1 MKLLELNIEAFG
13 PFTQK
18 NLIFSP
24 QNSSANTDTN
34 TEGGKGGLHLIYGK
48 NEAGKSACLRAL
60 KALLYG
66 IPART
71 TDNFLHINNK
81 LRISAKLEHS
91 TGDVLFIRR
100 RKGRLKTLLDKE
112 NNVLDDAVLAPYLQ
126 GLNQT
131 LFETLFGLDHIGLVK
146 GGEAIL
152 AQQGEVGQAL
162 FSAGMGIANLRQLSQ
177 TLEQEAKNLYAPRGK
192 KPEINR
198 LLADYKQRLKQIREQ
213 SLSALQWKKQRKQLD
228 NLEQQLQTQSEQL
241 NSIKQE
247 YDHLKR
253 LQTIKKL
260 LIERDQL
267 QTQLS
272 KLGTIPHLSSNF
284 TTQRIQAL
292 KTLEDSRQQI
302 DLISKELKQLSLE
315 QSHIHLNETLLK
327 MAIPLEYL
335 QQKVSGY
342 IKNQRELN
350 HIQQQKQSLVAQN
363 KQLLL
368 FLSPELAQLS
378 ENDSQERLS
387 QRLLPFF
394 NKSKQLRALAQ
405 QQISL
410 QTARQHAKAQ
420 QKKAQSNLNKAQQAL
435 QQLPKLYDT
444 KALRYSIK
452 RAREQGDLE
461 QQRQTLI
468 RHYEKQCAD
477 CKQDIQ
483 RLGLY
488 CEDLNLL
495 DVLPIP
501 SMETVERFKKEFQQ
515 NKEHLNQYQAQQK
528 DRQQQKQ
535 RLEGELKALT
545 LSGEVPTE
553 QALTTA
559 RKQRQQLWQN
569 IRHLTLNPQEQQAL
583 EQKLNLLNKFEQ
595 HLNTADQL
603 ADRLR
608 RESERVHKQ
617 ADLLAQ
623 KEVNNTQ
630 LENIAKELQQS
641 LEQQKRLQTKWKTLW
656 QKTTLDPL
664 PPKEMSAWLRN
675 LQRLQDQVSALNQS
689 LEDLENFNQHYY
701 EICRLIEESLHYTGG
716 IVEGLKSSEYES
728 IDWLLEQAE
737 QRLERLQNNAREK
750 KQLEKE
756 IINQTEALATET
768 DAYQQADKKWQQWQ
782 QQWHTLLEPLG
793 LNTDSLSVEINDL
806 LDKVTNWFNNREKLL
821 KLTEKTQLLQT
832 EQSDFETDYQ
842 ALKDQL
848 ASDDEVSA
856 LPPDQWVK
864 QQYQA
869 LKQQQQQKN
878 TLQRLQEKQQEKQAY
893 QQQRQADLEA
903 SQNLLIA
910 LCKEADCEQIEALE
924 PTEQKVKQANGLKT
938 ELKHLQQRINEH
950 CGAYKLEEL
959 ETQLT
964 DYQAEELKEAIKTL
978 ALKISEQ
985 EKQRDLLNKENGRL
999 AEQLYQSETQSGA
1012 VDSSDEKH
1020 AILAQISDKVQIY
1033 LRQRLAE
1040 RILKQYIERYRQ
1052 QHQGPVL
1059 KRAGEYFATLSCHSF
1074 QGLGIDYDADDQA
1087 ILMGQRK
1094 NNEFIAIE
1102 GMSDGTRDQL
1112 YLALRLASLEQHI
1125 RNAEPLPFILDDI
1138 LINFDNER
1146 ALAGLNALSQLAK
1159 TTQVILFTHH
1169 QHIIDLFS
1177 QQKQQGQNVTLHT
1190 L

>member
-18 NLIFSP
+18 KLIFSP
-24 QNSSANTDTN
+24 KNPSTN
-34 TEGGKGGLHLIYGK
+34 AKKEKGGLHLIYGK

-66 IPART
+66 VPPRT

-81 LRISAKLEHS
+81 LRISAKLQHS
-91 TGDVLFIRR
+91 TGDTLFIRR
-100 RKGRLKTLLDKE
+100 RKGRLNTLSDEE

-131 LFETLFGLDHIGLVK
+131 LFETLFGLDHFALVK
-146 GGEAIL
+146 GGEAML
-152 AQQGEVGQAL
+152 TQQGEVGQAL

-177 TLEQEAKNLYAPRGK
+177 GLEEEAKTLYAPRGK
-192 KPEINR
+192 KPEINT
-198 LLADYKQRLKQIREQ
+198 LLAEYKQRLKQIREH
-213 SLSALQWKKQRKQLD
+213 SLSALQWQKQRKQLD
-228 NLEQQLQTQSEQL
+228 NLEQQLQTQSDQL
-241 NSIKQE
+241 NTIKQE
-247 YDHLKR
+247 HDHLKQ
-253 LQTIKKL
+253 LQIIKKL
-260 LIERDQL
+260 FVERNQL
-267 QTQLS
+267 QIQLAD
-272 KLGTIPHLSSNF
+272 LGTVPHLSDNF

-292 KTLEDSRQQI
+292 KTLADNQQQI
-302 DLISKELKQLSLE
+302 DRISKELKQLNQE
-315 QSHIHLNETLLK
+315 QSQIHLNKTLLK

-350 HIQQQKQSLVAQN
+350 HNQQQQQSLAAQN

-368 FLSPELAQLS
+368 FLSPELAQSSNSDAEESLF
-378 ENDSQERLS
+378 
-387 QRLLPFF
+387 PFF

-435 QQLPKLYDT
+435 HQLPTLYDT

-461 QQRQTLI
+461 QKRQDLI

-477 CKQDIQ
+477 CKRDIQ
-483 RLGLY
+483 RLGLA

-515 NKEHLNQYQAQQK
+515 NKDHLNQYLAQQN
-528 DRQQQKQ
+528 DAQQRQQQ
-535 RLEGELKALT
+535 LEGELKALT
-545 LSGEVPTE
+545 LSGDVPTE
-553 QALTTA
+553 QALTAA
-559 RKQRQQLWQN
+559 RKQREQLWKT
-569 IRHLTLNPQEQQAL
+569 IRNLTLNPKEQQGL
-583 EQKLNLLNKFEQ
+583 EQKLTLLNKFEQ
-595 HLNTADQL
+595 HINTVDQL

-623 KEVNNTQ
+623 KEINNTQ
-630 LENIAKELQQS
+630 LISIAKNLEQL
-641 LEQQKRLQTKWKTLW
+641 LEQQTKLKIKWKTLW
-656 QKTTLDPL
+656 KKTTLDPL

-675 LQRLQDQVSALNQS
+675 LQRLQDQVSTLNQS
-689 LEDLENFNQHYY
+689 LQDLEDFNQYYY

-716 IVEGLKSSEYES
+716 IVGGLKSSEYES

-737 QRLERLQNNAREK
+737 QRLDILEHNAREK
-750 KQLEKE
+750 KQLKKE
-756 IINQTEALATET
+756 IINQTEALNIETE
-768 DAYQQADKKWQQWQ
+768 AYQQADKKWQQWQ

-793 LNTDSLSVEINDL
+793 LSENSLSIEINEL
-806 LDKVTNWFNNREKLL
+806 LDKVIEWFNNREKLL
-821 KLTEKTQLLQT
+821 KLTEKAQLLQT
-832 EQSDFETDYQ
+832 EQNDFEIDYQ

-848 ASDDEVSA
+848 TSDDEVIDLS
-856 LPPDQWVK
+856 PDQWIK
-864 QQYQA
+864 QQYHA
-869 LKQQQQQKN
+869 LKQQLQLQHN
-878 TLQRLQEKQQEKQAY
+878 LQRLQEKQQEKQVH
-893 QQQRQADLEA
+893 QQQLQTELKA
-903 SQNLLIA
+903 SQNLLIT
-910 LCKEADCEQIEALE
+910 LCKEANCEQIESLE
-924 PTEQKVKQANGLKT
+924 DIEQRVEQVKSLKT

-950 CGAYKLEEL
+950 CGTYKLEEL
-959 ETQLT
+959 EAQLD
-964 DYQAEELKEAIKTL
+964 DYQAEELKDALDTL

-985 EKQRDLLNKENGRL
+985 EQQRDQLNKEHGRL
-999 AEQLYQSETQSGA
+999 AEQLHQSETQSGA
-1012 VDSSDEKH
+1012 VDSSNEKH
-1020 AILAQISDKVQIY
+1020 AILAQMSDKVQIY

-1040 RILKQYIERYRQ
+1040 HILKQYIERYRQ

-1074 QGLGIDYDADDQA
+1074 QGLGIDYNAHDQA

-1102 GMSDGTRDQL
+1102 AMSDGTRDQL
-1112 YLALRLASLEQHI
+1112 YLALRLASLEQHV

-1146 ALAGLNALSQLAK
+1146 ALAGLNALSQLAQ

-1169 QHIIDLFS
+1169 QHMIDLFL
-1177 QQKQQGQNVTLHT
+1177 QQKQQKQDFMLHT
-1190 L
+1190 LGVGQRH